1 LFCFLFIICFVASNF
16 SLFVPGVLA
25 APTFSPKPTLIQN
38 LKDLCDAYPDKA
50 DYVSAG
56 HTFLGDDM
64 WLFRVGNPEGGV
76 VFWDACQHGWE
87 DLGSEV
93 IFLIAKW
100 LLTNDSV
107 ISNRILNGNY
117 ILLMPVVNMDSYERE
132 NANYTLD
139 AYGVDI
145 NQNFPVG
152 WVYIEPANTGFPKEF
167 HGDAPASEIE
177 TKNTIAIFERY
188 KPEYYMTMH
197 YGGSD
202 YLGYAENY
210 DMNEVS
216 RLINRIMEISY
227 ETGVEPYRT
236 HNCSGEGMSQSTA
249 ATYNATSF
257 LLESASETSPIIT
270 GYAGGSGACYA
281 HLAHNLT
288 IIESYF
294 FPKILPILR
303 AMAEGC
309 ESPTN
314 AIPEFPL
321 AGTLVLFA
329 LPSSVFALVFKR
341 RWAVGK
347 EIKRTSKSNLF
358 LFVKGNG

>member
-1 LFCFLFIICFVASNF
+1 
-16 SLFVPGVLA
+16 
-25 APTFSPKPTLIQN
+25 
-38 LKDLCDAYPDKA
+38 
-50 DYVSAG
+50 
-56 HTFLGDDM
+56 
-64 WLFRVGNPEGGV
+64 
-76 VFWDACQHGWE
+76 
-87 DLGSEV
+87 
-93 IFLIAKW
+93 
-100 LLTNDSV
+100 
-107 ISNRILNGNY
+107 
-117 ILLMPVVNMDSYERE
+117 
-132 NANYTLD
+132 
-139 AYGVDI
+139 
-145 NQNFPVG
+145 
-152 WVYIEPANTGFPKEF
+152 
-167 HGDAPASEIE
+167 
-177 TKNTIAIFERY
+177 
-188 KPEYYMTMH
+188 MTMH

-216 RLINRIMEISY
+216 RLINRIIEISN

-270 GYAGGSGACYA
+270 GYADGSGACYA

-309 ESPTN
+309 DPSTN
-314 AIPEFPL
+314 DIPEFPL

-329 LPSSVFALVFKR
+329 LLSSVFALVFKR

-347 EIKRTSKSNLF
+347 EVKRTSKSNLF
-358 LFVKGNG
+358 LFVKGKD